1 MKIEKTRK
9 LNKVRKQILK
19 DDKKKQK
26 KKDKNTNKVF
36 KSKIPNIRPVP
47 PNCIHL
53 VKKGDLVYLVPID
66 GKCGPSSAST
76 FLFGDEVFGG

>member
-19 DDKKKQK
+19 DDKKKRK
-26 KKDKNTNKVF
+26 KKDKNTVF

-47 PNCIHL
+47 QNCIHL
-53 VKKGDLVYLVPID
+53 GDLVYLVPGD
-66 GKCGPSSAST
+66 GKCGPYLEMR
-76 FLFGDEVFGG
+76 FLGGNSVAK